1 MITFTFRELKSAW
14 RQAGAAFE
22 TADSRTN
29 AHRLL
34 LFYAVE
40 TGLKAV
46 YLHKNSKMDTSGN
59 LFSNINH
66 DLNKLMDI
74 LAVGKELKLK
84 TNICLELDVAGQPT
98 GQRNARC
105 GELNQIWRYGAQA
118 KKPTDLE
125 LETQLLAIQE
135 WLRGEL
141 T

>member
-22 TADSRTN
+22 TADSKTN

-46 YLHKNSKMDTSGN
+46 YLHKNAKSDTFGE
-59 LFSNINH
+59 FSHIKH
-66 DLNKLMDI
+66 DLNKLMDT
-74 LAVGKELKLK
+74 LSVGRELKLK
-84 TNICLELDVAGQPT
+84 TNICLDLDEDGQPT
-98 GQRNARC
+98 GQRNASC
-105 GELNQIWRYGAQA
+105 ADLNQIWRYGAQA
-118 KKPTDLE
+118 KIPTDLE
-125 LETQLLAIQE
+125 LESQLLAIQE